1 MRLSITFSA
10 YVGRQFLFWF
20 FSVTLILVV
29 IILLFDL
36 VELIRRTS
44 GREGATFGIALFM
57 AFLKMPSMIE
67 KAIPFAM
74 LFGSMFAFWR
84 LNRSQELVVARASG
98 VSVWQLLLPV
108 ILLAVV
114 IGSFKVAV
122 FNSLSSAMLL
132 RYEQLKAKHIRGKS
146 SLAAVSDDGLW
157 LRQAT
162 KAGHYVLHARQV
174 TPHKMRL
181 DDVIIL
187 MLEGTDKFVGRIDAS
202 HARLRKGRWVLT
214 GARLTPSEGAPRYLP
229 YHEIETDLTPENIQD
244 SFAPP
249 ETLSF
254 WALPRFI
261 SVLEAAGFRVVIP
274 ESRLCCGR
282 PLISKGF
289 LKQAKENK
297 VALIPQ
303 VMDDVDRWMKETDP
317 EHMLAFIPTPPVK
330 KFLAALKSGKV
341 DDATVRAA
349 LVEKNLFEGRALYAM
364 NCRPCHGDS
373 VAGDGPMADGF
384 KLRPI
389 NFTDNGTIET
399 IVEGY
404 TFWRVSN
411 GGPGLPTEA
420 TPWDSAMPEWKLN
433 LTEEQ
438 RWKIIM
444 AEYDLAQKTP
454 RIPETH

>member
-261 SVLEAAGFRVVIP
+261 SVLEAAGFSGLRHRLYWHSQLAVPVLLSAMVLLAATFSLRPMRRGGTGLAVV
-274 ESRLCCGR
+274 CGVAT
-282 PLISKGF
+282 GF
-289 LKQAKENK
+289 LLYFLSDVVSALGASARVP
-297 VALIPQ
+297 VALAAWSPA
-303 VMDDVDRWMKETDP
+303 VVSCLLGTA
-317 EHMLAFIPTPPVK
+317 MLFH
-330 KFLAALKSGKV
+330 L
-341 DDATVRAA
+341 
-349 LVEKNLFEGRALYAM
+349 E
-364 NCRPCHGDS
+364 
-373 VAGDGPMADGF
+373 DG
-384 KLRPI
+384 
-389 NFTDNGTIET
+389 
-399 IVEGY
+399 
-404 TFWRVSN
+404 
-411 GGPGLPTEA
+411 
-420 TPWDSAMPEWKLN
+420 
-433 LTEEQ
+433 
-438 RWKIIM
+438 
-444 AEYDLAQKTP
+444 
-454 RIPETH
+454 